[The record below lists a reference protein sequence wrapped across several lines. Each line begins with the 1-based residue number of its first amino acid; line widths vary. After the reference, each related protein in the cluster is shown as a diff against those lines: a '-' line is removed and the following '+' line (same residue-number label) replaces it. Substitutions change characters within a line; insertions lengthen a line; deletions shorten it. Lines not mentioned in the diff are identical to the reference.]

1 MKIKKIIVLFT
12 TVCMLGGLVACGG
25 DDNTSVSTND
35 NQTVTEDN
43 SSSDTTE
50 ENNNSGSY
58 DEITEDVVRNHA
70 VTDASDFEYEPE
82 TDADGVSGVRIMA
95 YSGTDTIVVIP
106 EEIDGKP
113 VIAVSNIFWNESPVQ
128 GVLIPSGV
136 KKIGA
141 IFGNNK
147 CIEVVIAEGIEVL
160 GQGAM
165 LNCEKLHTVV
175 LGEALKEIEH
185 SAFGTNPALKEL
197 YIPKT
202 VETIPAYGMVGLKEC
217 TIKGESGS
225 YIETYCSE
233 YDLKFEAVE

>member
-1 MKIKKIIVLFT
+1 MKKIVILLT

-25 DDNTSVSTND
+25 DDNTNVNTND
-35 NQTVTEDN
+35 VQTVTEDN
-43 SSSDTTE
+43 SGSDKKE
-50 ENNNSGSY
+50 ESNNSGSY
-58 DEITEDVVRNHA
+58 DEITEEVVRNHA

-82 TDADGVSGVRIMA
+82 TDADGVSGIRIMG

-128 GVLIPSGV
+128 GVLIPNSV
-136 KKIGA
+136 KRLGST
-141 IFGNNK
+141 FTNNK
-147 CIEVVIAEGIEVL
+147 CIEVVDIEGIEVL
-160 GQGAM
+160 GQGA
-165 LNCEKLHTVV
+165 LANCENLHTVIF
-175 LGEALKEIEH
+175 GDNLKEIEH
-185 SAFGTNPALKEL
+185 SALGFDPALKEL
-197 YIPKT
+197 YIPKS
-202 VETIPAYGMVGLKEC
+202 VEIIPAYGMTTLTEC